1 MHELSI
7 ASALMEGVLKFAD
20 ERQAGRVLEVR
31 LAVGELTA
39 VEHEQLRFCFAA
51 ISKETVAEDAELQ
64 IDSIK
69 TVVQCPHCSYRGTP
83 KYWDEAQAHYAIP
96 TLVCPQCG
104 KCADAVQGHECA
116 IKAIRFAA

>member
-7 ASALMEGVLKFAD
+7 ASALMQGVLDFA
-20 ERQAGRVLEVR
+20 EQRQARRILEVR

-51 ISKETVAEDAELQ
+51 IAKETPAEDAELQ
-64 IDSIK
+64 IESIQ
-69 TVVQCPHCSYRGTP
+69 TLVLCPNCSYRGTP

-104 KCADAVQGHECA
+104 RSADAVQGHECS

>member
-20 ERQAGRVLEVR
+20 ARQASKVLEVR

-51 ISKETVAEDAELQ
+51 ITRETVAENAELQ
-64 IDSIK
+64 IESVK
-69 TVVQCPHCSYRGTP
+69 TVVQCPNCSYHGTP

-104 KCADAVQGHECA
+104 KSADAVQGHECS
-116 IKAIRFAA
+116 IRAIRFAA

>member
-20 ERQAGRVLEVR
+20 ERRASKVLEVR

-51 ISKETVAEDAELQ
+51 ITKETVAENAELQ
-64 IDSIK
+64 IESVK
-69 TVVQCPHCSYRGTP
+69 TVVQCPSCSYRGTP
-83 KYWDEAQAHYAIP
+83 KYWDEALTHYAIP
-96 TLVCPQCG
+96 TLICPQCG
-104 KCADAVQGHECA
+104 KSADAVQGHECS
-116 IKAIRFAA
+116 IRAIRFAA